1 MSTQAVRRVVLKGTH
16 GLHARPATTFVQT
29 AQQFTSAISIIA
41 RNEEVDGK
49 SIISILTLGLGKGA
63 EIEIK
68 AVGDDADAAL
78 DALVSL
84 IETSEAFA

>member
-1 MSTQAVRRVVLKGTH
+1 MAVEVVRNVVLKGTH

-29 AQQFTSAISIIA
+29 AQQFSSDISIIS
-41 RNEEVDGK
+41 RDEEVDGK

-63 EIEIK
+63 EIRIK
-68 AVGDDADAAL
+68 AVGADADAAL

-84 IETSEAFA
+84 IETNEAFA